1 MIKKRILITPLYG
14 AGVKLH
20 YYFNS
25 NEDRAIY
32 CDALLSAEAS
42 CKYVLANYKIDE
54 IITFGSKSTYD
65 PGDDLKSCVLKEGS
79 SFYASDIYSMSTY
92 SLFRYRL
99 AQYLDE
105 INVEAQDIRELLS
118 EERQKEVKAFTDAY
132 FRKYNSDGTKRSNRF
147 FDHLMQDAGIRNDL
161 INSMREKFSDF
172 DANKSAYLTWTFQS
186 LYNNLKDS
194 SKMELLEGNSEVRIR
209 FVPVGEDGTGTF
221 IENITPFMKK
231 SNSSGEKTAIE
242 IYMCI
247 QSEDAYDTF
256 VMMNL
261 MNLIKAM
268 PESNLSIAKI
278 ITTTRNPEGNINK
291 ISDDTDKLGITDLL
305 SGIRAFLRYGK
316 TDMLLDYW
324 NMSGQ
329 HNTSIERLL
338 YAMRNIDTGI
348 SLCDISDIERGIN
361 SLRILFSEGADF
373 SGNSFAEKFF
383 GMIAEGI
390 RQDYGKLITTDRIEF
405 MDLVKWAYRKGFWQQ
420 TLTIIESRAPV
431 DFVSRGFYYY
441 SNSPA
446 CSEQVT
452 GVLGQI
458 YFDLKPYEKYKL
470 EDICHY
476 YVKFYNRRLV
486 THKDDSKAYQMDYA
500 RQRVSELQNEDPEMI
515 TAHTIVRDREMLRN
529 LLFAY
534 YYIGDVRN
542 ATNHAI
548 EEFSG
553 FSSIMSDSDV
563 GERMNLISQSINYFI
578 HCYDL
583 VAASVAESGDVPDVD
598 IVGLDKVIAF
608 SRTLKPRFNNYNNHG
623 GNGGNGGHNGGGQ
636 RRNKN

>member
-1 MIKKRILITPLYG
+1 MMKKRILITPLYG
-14 AGVKLH
+14 AGMKLH
-20 YYFNS
+20 YYS
-25 NEDRAIY
+25 SSDGDKAVY

-42 CKYVLANYKIDE
+42 CKYVLANYRIDE

-79 SFYASDIYSMSTY
+79 SFYASDINSMSTY

-105 INVEAQDIRELLS
+105 INVEEQDIRELLDVQK
-118 EERQKEVKAFTDAY
+118 QKEVKAFADSY
-132 FRKYNSDGTKRSNRF
+132 FRNFNSDGTRRSNRF
-147 FDHLMQDAGIRNDL
+147 FDHLMQDAETRNDF
-161 INSMREKFSDF
+161 IAGMREAFDDF
-172 DANKSAYLTWTFQS
+172 DANRAAYMTWTFQH

-209 FVPVGEDGTGTF
+209 FVPVGDDGTGTF
-221 IENITPFMKK
+221 IENMTPLMRK
-231 SNSSGEKTAIE
+231 SPDSDEKVAIE

-268 PESNLSIAKI
+268 PETNLSIAKI
-278 ITTTRNPEGNINK
+278 ITTTRDPEGMVNR

-305 SGIRAFLRYGK
+305 AGIRAFLRYGK

-329 HNTSIERLL
+329 HNMTIERLL

-361 SLRILFSEGADF
+361 SLRTLFSEGADF
-373 SGNSFAEKFF
+373 SGDSFAEKFF

-390 RQDYGKLITTDRIEF
+390 RQDYGTLITTDRIEF

-420 TLTIIESRAPV
+420 TLTIIESRAPS
-431 DFVSRGFYYY
+431 DFVNKGFYYY

-446 CSEQVT
+446 CSEQAMKVF
-452 GVLGQI
+452 GQI
-458 YFDLKPYEKYKL
+458 YSDFKPFERYKL
-470 EDICHY
+470 EDVSHY

-486 THKDDSKAYQMDYA
+486 PHKDDSRTYQMDYA
-500 RQRVSELQNEDPEMI
+500 RQRISELQTDDPESLK
-515 TAHTIVRDREMLRN
+515 AHTIVGDREILRN

-534 YYIGDVRN
+534 YYVGDVRN

-578 HCYDL
+578 HCYDI
-583 VAASVAESGDVPDVD
+583 VAASVAASGEVPDVD
-598 IVGLDKVIAF
+598 TVDPDRIVSY
-608 SRTLKPRFNNYNNHG
+608 SRTLKPRFTNHG
-623 GNGGNGGHNGGGQ
+623 NGHH
-636 RRNKN
+636 RNRN

>member
-1 MIKKRILITPLYG
+1 MVTKRILITPLYG

-25 NEDRAIY
+25 NEDKAVY

-79 SFYASDIYSMSTY
+79 SFYASDINSMSTY
-92 SLFRYRL
+92 SIFRYRL

-105 INVEAQDIRELLS
+105 INVEEQDVRELLD
-118 EERQKEVKAFTDAY
+118 EEKQKAVKAFSDAY

-147 FDHLMQDAGIRNDL
+147 FDHLMQDSAIRNDF
-161 INSMREKFSDF
+161 ISCMREKFDDF
-172 DANKSAYLTWTFQS
+172 DANKSAYQTWVFQH

-209 FVPVGEDGTGTF
+209 FIPVGADGTGTF
-221 IENITPFMKK
+221 IENITPFMKNF
-231 SNSSGEKTAIE
+231 SGTGEKVAIE

-268 PESNLSIAKI
+268 PETNLSIAKI
-278 ITTTRNPEGNINK
+278 ITTTRDPEGVANK

-305 SGIRAFLRYGK
+305 AGIRAFLKYGK

-329 HNTSIERLL
+329 HNHSIERLL

-373 SGNSFAEKFF
+373 SGDSFAEKFF

-390 RQDYGKLITTDRIEF
+390 RQDYGKLVTTDRIEF
-405 MDLVKWAYRKGFWQQ
+405 MDLVKWAYSKGFWQQ
-420 TLTIIESRAPV
+420 TLTIIESRAPA
-431 DFVSRGFYYY
+431 DFVNKGFYYY
-441 SNSPA
+441 SNSPT
-446 CSEQVT
+446 CSEQVIS
-452 GVLGQI
+452 VLGQI
-458 YFDLKPYEKYKL
+458 YFDLKPFERYKFD
-470 EDICHY
+470 DICHY

-500 RQRVSELQNEDPEMI
+500 RQRVSELQTEDPEMI
-515 TAHTIVRDREMLRN
+515 KAHTIVRDKDMLRN
-529 LLFAY
+529 LLFSY
-534 YYIGDVRN
+534 YYVGDVRN

-583 VAASVAESGDVPDVD
+583 VAASVADAGDSPDVD
-598 IVGLDKVIAF
+598 IVDLDKIVAY
-608 SRTLKPRFNNYNNHG
+608 SRTLKPRFSNYNGGNHSGNNHG
-623 GNGGNGGHNGGGQ
+623 GGHH
-636 RRNKN
+636 RKRD